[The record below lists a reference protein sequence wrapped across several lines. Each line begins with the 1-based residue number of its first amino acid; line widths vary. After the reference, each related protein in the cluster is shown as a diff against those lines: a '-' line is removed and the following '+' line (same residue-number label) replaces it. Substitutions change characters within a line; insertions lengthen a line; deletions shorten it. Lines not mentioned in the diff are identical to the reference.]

1 MSNKLDLFGKALW
14 DYYKKKGANK
24 IITWTSLTEEDPIL
38 LSYFF
43 RSFDEMPKLEQKA
56 LKLSKGK
63 VLDVGCGAGSHS
75 LYLQNKM
82 KLEVFGIDRS
92 PGAIA
97 TANARGFKN
106 TIEQSIFNYKEEIF
120 DTILLLMNGPGICGK
135 LKNLRGLLIHL
146 AGLLDYGGQILLD
159 SSNLIYLFD
168 QTESGERIVPAS
180 NYYGEL
186 EYGISYDNKTITFPW
201 LYVDIENLKQAASE
215 AGLITH
221 IIMRGEN
228 WDYLA
233 RLVKEC

>member
-1 MSNKLDLFGKALW
+1 MCIRDR
-14 DYYKKKGANK
+14 
-24 IITWTSLTEEDPIL
+24 TWTSLTEEDPIL

-82 KLEVFGIDRS
+82 KLEVFGIDHS

-97 TANARGFKN
+97 TANARGLKN

-146 AGLLDYGGQILLD
+146 AKLLDYSGQILLD

-168 QTESGERIVPAS
+168 QTESGERILPAS

-233 RLVKEC
+233 RLVREC

>member
-1 MSNKLDLFGKALW
+1 
-14 DYYKKKGANK
+14 
-24 IITWTSLTEEDPIL
+24 
-38 LSYFF
+38 
-43 RSFDEMPKLEQKA
+43 MPKLEQQA

-63 VLDVGCGAGSHS
+63 VLDVGCGAGCHS

-82 KLEVFGIDRS
+82 KLEVFGIDHS

-97 TANARGFKN
+97 TANARGLKN
-106 TIEQSIFNYKEEIF
+106 TIEQSIFSYKEETF

-135 LKNLRGLLIHL
+135 LKNLRDLLIHL
-146 AGLLDYGGQILLD
+146 ASLLDYGGQILLD

-201 LYVDIENLKQAASE
+201 LYVDIENLQQAACE
-215 AGLITH
+215 VGLIAH

-233 RLVKEC
+233 RLVREC

>member
-1 MSNKLDLFGKALW
+1 VSNKLDLFGKALW

-24 IITWTSLTEEDPIL
+24 IITWTSLTEEDPIP

-75 LYLQNKM
+75 LYLQNKI
-82 KLEVFGIDRS
+82 KLEVFGIDHS
-92 PGAIA
+92 HGAIA
-97 TANARGFKN
+97 TANARGLKN
-106 TIEQSIFNYKEEIF
+106 TIEQSIFDYKEEIF
-120 DTILLLMNGPGICGK
+120 DTILLLMNGTGICGK

-146 AGLLDYGGQILLD
+146 ASLLDYGGQILLD

-201 LYVDIENLKQAASE
+201 LYVDIESLKQAASE
-215 AGLITH
+215 VGLITH
-221 IIMRGEN
+221 IIMMGEN

>member
-1 MSNKLDLFGKALW
+1 
-14 DYYKKKGANK
+14 
-24 IITWTSLTEEDPIL
+24 
-38 LSYFF
+38 
-43 RSFDEMPKLEQKA
+43 MPKLEQKA

-82 KLEVFGIDRS
+82 KLEVFGIDHS

-97 TANARGFKN
+97 TANARGLKN

-146 AGLLDYGGQILLD
+146 AKLLDYSGQILLD

-168 QTESGERIVPAS
+168 QTESCEKIVPAS

-201 LYVDIENLKQAASE
+201 LYVDIESLKQAASE
-215 AGLITH
+215 VGLITH
-221 IIMRGEN
+221 IIMMGEN

>member
-14 DYYKKKGANK
+14 NYHKKIGANK
-24 IITWTSLTEEDPIL
+24 IITWTSLTEEDPIH

-43 RSFDEMPKLEQKA
+43 RSFDEMPNLEKKA
-56 LKLSKGK
+56 LELSKGK

-82 KLEVFGIDRS
+82 KLEVFGIDHS
-92 PGAIA
+92 HGAIA
-97 TANARGFKN
+97 TAHARGLKN
-106 TIEQSIFNYKEEIF
+106 TIEQSIFNHREETY
-120 DTILLLMNGPGICGK
+120 DTILLLMNGLGICGK
-135 LKNLRGLLIHL
+135 LKNLRALLLHL
-146 AGLLDYGGQILLD
+146 DSLLNYGGQILLD
-159 SSNLIYLFD
+159 STNLIYLFD
-168 QTESGERIVPAS
+168 QTEIGERIVPGS

-186 EYGISYDNKTITFPW
+186 IYGISYDNKIITFPW

-215 AGLITH
+215 VGLITH

>member
-82 KLEVFGIDRS
+82 KLEVFGIDHS

-97 TANARGFKN
+97 TANARGLKN

-135 LKNLRGLLIHL
+135 LKHLRGLLIHL
-146 AGLLDYGGQILLD
+146 ASLLDYGGQILLD

-168 QTESGERIVPAS
+168 QTESGERILPAS

-186 EYGISYDNKTITFPW
+186 EYGISYDNKKITFPW
-201 LYVDIENLKQAASE
+201 LYVDIESLKQAASE
-215 AGLITH
+215 VGLITH
-221 IIMRGEN
+221 IIMMGEN

>member
-1 MSNKLDLFGKALW
+1 MSNKLDLFGKALL

-106 TIEQSIFNYKEEIF
+106 TIEQSIFNYKEEKF

-135 LKNLRGLLIHL
+135 LKNLRGLLMHL
-146 AGLLDYGGQILLD
+146 ASLLDYGGQILLD

-168 QTESGERIVPAS
+168 QTESGERVVPAS

-201 LYVDIENLKQAASE
+201 LDVDIENLKQVASE

-233 RLVKEC
+233 LLVKEC

>member
-1 MSNKLDLFGKALW
+1 MGKKLDLFGKALW
-14 DYYKKKGANK
+14 DYYKNPGANK
-24 IITWTSLTEEDPIL
+24 IITWTSLTDEDPIHV
-38 LSYFF
+38 SYFF

-82 KLEVFGIDRS
+82 KLEVFGIDHS
-92 PGAIA
+92 HGAIA
-97 TANARGFKN
+97 TANARGLKN
-106 TIEQSIFNYKEEIF
+106 TIEQSILNYKEETF

-135 LKNLRGLLIHL
+135 LKNLKGLLIHL
-146 AGLLDYGGQILLD
+146 VNLLNNEGQILLD
-159 SSNLIYLFD
+159 STNLIYLFN
-168 QTESGERIVPAS
+168 QTKNGDRIVPALK
-180 NYYGEL
+180 YYGEL
-186 EYGISYDNKTITFPW
+186 EYGISYDNKIITFPW
-201 LYVDIENLKQAASE
+201 LYVDIEKLKEAACE
-215 AGLITH
+215 VGLITH

>member
-1 MSNKLDLFGKALW
+1 MCIRDSAK
-14 DYYKKKGANK
+14 
-24 IITWTSLTEEDPIL
+24 
-38 LSYFF
+38 
-43 RSFDEMPKLEQKA
+43 
-56 LKLSKGK
+56 
-63 VLDVGCGAGSHS
+63 
-75 LYLQNKM
+75 
-82 KLEVFGIDRS
+82 
-92 PGAIA
+92 
-97 TANARGFKN
+97 
-106 TIEQSIFNYKEEIF
+106 
-120 DTILLLMNGPGICGK
+120 
-135 LKNLRGLLIHL
+135 
-146 AGLLDYGGQILLD
+146 LLDYSGQILLD

-168 QTESGERIVPAS
+168 QTENGERILPAS

>member
-1 MSNKLDLFGKALW
+1 
-14 DYYKKKGANK
+14 
-24 IITWTSLTEEDPIL
+24 
-38 LSYFF
+38 
-43 RSFDEMPKLEQKA
+43 MPKLEQKA

-75 LYLQNKM
+75 LYLQNKI
-82 KLEVFGIDRS
+82 KLEVFGIDHS
-92 PGAIA
+92 HGAIA
-97 TANARGFKN
+97 TANARGLKN
-106 TIEQSIFNYKEEIF
+106 TIEQSIFDYKEEIF
-120 DTILLLMNGPGICGK
+120 DTILLLMNGTGICGK

-146 AGLLDYGGQILLD
+146 ASLLDYGGQILLD

-201 LYVDIENLKQAASE
+201 LYVDIQSLKQAASE
-215 AGLITH
+215 VGLITH
-221 IIMRGEN
+221 IIMMGEN

>member
-82 KLEVFGIDRS
+82 KLEVFGIDHS

-97 TANARGFKN
+97 TANARGLKN
-106 TIEQSIFNYKEEIF
+106 TIEQSIFDYKEEIF

-146 AGLLDYGGQILLD
+146 ASLLDYGGQILLD

-186 EYGISYDNKTITFPW
+186 EYGISYDNKKITFPW
-201 LYVDIENLKQAASE
+201 LYVDIESLKQAASE
-215 AGLITH
+215 VGLITH
-221 IIMRGEN
+221 IIMMGEN

>member
-14 DYYKKKGANK
+14 DYYKKKGANE

-82 KLEVFGIDRS
+82 KLEVFGIDHS

-97 TANARGFKN
+97 TANARGLKN
-106 TIEQSIFNYKEEIF
+106 TIEQSIFDYKEEIF

-146 AGLLDYGGQILLD
+146 ASLLDYGGQILLD

-168 QTESGERIVPAS
+168 QTESGERIVPTS

-186 EYGISYDNKTITFPW
+186 EYGISYDNKKITFPW
-201 LYVDIENLKQAASE
+201 LYVDIESLKQAASE
-215 AGLITH
+215 VGLITH
-221 IIMRGEN
+221 IIMMGEN

>member
-82 KLEVFGIDRS
+82 KLEVFGIDHS

-97 TANARGFKN
+97 TANARGLKN

-135 LKNLRGLLIHL
+135 LKHLRGLLIHL
-146 AGLLDYGGQILLD
+146 ASLLDYGGQILLD

-168 QTESGERIVPAS
+168 QTESGERILPAS

>member
-38 LSYFF
+38 LSHFF

-56 LKLSKGK
+56 LNLSKGK

-82 KLEVFGIDRS
+82 KLEVFGIDHS

-97 TANARGFKN
+97 TANARGLKN
-106 TIEQSIFNYKEEIF
+106 TIEQSIFDYKEEIY

-146 AGLLDYGGQILLD
+146 ASLLDYGGQILLD

-168 QTESGERIVPAS
+168 QTESGERILPAS

-186 EYGISYDNKTITFPW
+186 EYGISYDNKKITFPW
-201 LYVDIENLKQAASE
+201 LYVDIESLKQAASE
-215 AGLITH
+215 VGLITH
-221 IIMRGEN
+221 IIMMGEN